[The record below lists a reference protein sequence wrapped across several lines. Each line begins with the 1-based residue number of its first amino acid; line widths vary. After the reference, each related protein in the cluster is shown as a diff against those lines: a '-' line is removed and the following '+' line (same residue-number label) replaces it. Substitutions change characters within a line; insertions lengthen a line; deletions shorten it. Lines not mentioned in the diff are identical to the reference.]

1 MTLFRCVITGNG
13 EAAYMYLGRP
23 WEPFGRVVF
32 AETFMDRC
40 IEPAGWHNWDKPDNE
55 QTACFYEYRS
65 QPCVFLFLVV
75 PEHGCYLNLKRAM
88 SLLVDH
94 SFSLVLSSSSWLARL
109 ALIGILR
116 RCSGPGSSSS
126 GRERWCKELFGDE
139 AMPFLAQT
147 FIDPDIENPWLV
159 HRLGTPVPVS
169 ASSLE

>member
-1 MTLFRCVITGNG
+1 MTLSRCVITGNG

-40 IEPAGWHNWDKPDNE
+40 IEPAGWHNWDKPENE

-65 QPCVFLFLVV
+65 QPCVFLFLLV

-94 SFSLVLSSSSWLARL
+94 SFSLVLSISSWL

-116 RCSGPGSSSS
+116 RCSGPGSSVS
-126 GRERWCKELFGDE
+126 GRVPWCKELFGDE
-139 AMPFLAQT
+139 AMPFLVQT
-147 FIDPDIENPWLV
+147 FIDPDIEDAWLV